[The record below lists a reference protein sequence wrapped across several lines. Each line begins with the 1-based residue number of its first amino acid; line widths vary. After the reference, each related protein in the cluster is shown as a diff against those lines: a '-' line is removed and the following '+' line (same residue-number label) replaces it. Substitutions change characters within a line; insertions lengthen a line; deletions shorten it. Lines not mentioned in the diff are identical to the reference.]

1 MKWTFLLLLFLSLTL
16 SAFGDSVA
24 ISLLPAATNSDG
36 SEVFPVV
43 QHGTTKKMTP
53 AQLLAGF
60 PAQTASGATNHTATI
75 SVTGNYSMIGD
86 TNGLFTTNLIYAVN
100 TTFSNI
106 LLTFPPSFANT
117 IAVENDGT
125 NLVVMTNSAGVT
137 FKIQNGT
144 NTPTYAT
151 VATNAYPMKVMT
163 FAMLNPTNIFITS
176 EYRTKADI
184 AGIADAEISTKADP
198 IGAAAAVQA
207 LGSNPTNRF
216 FAKTFT
222 STNGYFVFSLNPDG
236 STNVNFVV
244 TNAIFANTATS
255 ATSAT
260 TAVAAQTISIGVT
273 NMVAGS
279 NSTVSISG
287 ATATVSGVVNLNN
300 SIGVAPLANLPTIP
314 ATQTSGFN
322 NGAFGDTN
330 NISAAALTAGTVPTA
345 RLGAGVI
352 QTNSN
357 ALTLTNNGTI
367 SGLTPQS
374 LVTSNEASQIAANTA
389 GVLPS
394 NAVTTNQT
402 KFTGQ
407 TWVDKSGNDMNG
419 LAENLVFPF
428 YTIKAAKENSSGT
441 NTIHV
446 GIGIFNRDYD
456 LLTNNVNLDF
466 QAGSTVAFTN
476 FLNPSGGNFV
486 QPPLFSDSSYLF
498 ITNTSD
504 GGVGSFNGYYSFPY
518 PRSNG
523 TTNIITGSANLSYTY
538 NTTFSGEQGGGLDR
552 KQGAFIWLTR
562 TNTIFHANFDSIN
575 EFDTNNVAGIIMNG
589 ESGANYNMEFK
600 SVNWNHLIDNFN
612 EGDFSGFDGNLRS
625 PFDWGSGNANLT
637 IDNITVSNWADC
649 FDVSDI
655 GSAAV
660 NGFTVEDASVLTV
673 HGKVW
678 NARNSFGNA
687 IWGYGSANIVQR
699 ETFIVDDIFGGT
711 NSAVDWVSGG
721 GKVYIIGSLMEG
733 NSSNAPVI
741 YYESDFYNNTGGTVT
756 NQLWVTEQKI
766 IDNLGGGF
774 IGYNGT
780 RTNTGNM
787 DYNVSE
793 WQEKAPIAQNIGSVF
808 KINTGTHYF
817 HGSSK
822 PLIIKN
828 GRGFGITNANVTIK
842 DLTLDTSASAVPIVN
857 NCIYIEGVQS
867 NNYLELDNCTLISAA
882 GVNAIDATNAQ
893 NVILNN
899 CRIIGGGISSNV
911 VVSLVGT
918 NWFGN
923 GSVAG
928 NFLVKGGVQILGQT
942 TVSNISGANATFTNS
957 ILLNGIPVLTN
968 VVFGLNIL
976 NVNPHIP
983 TQVTLGASPFLF
995 SNATSNSL
1003 ECYFSGSVAYSV
1015 SKNGVGVFGSLAG
1028 DGYMMLQPTNS
1039 CTITY
1044 SVAPTFY
1051 TNAW

>member
-1 MKWTFLLLLFLSLTL
+1 MKQIVALIVLLDSL
-16 SAFGDSVA
+16 SAFGFGSQTGSYGTVGTVT
-24 ISLLPAATNSDG
+24 AAQIAAAGGVTNSFATP
-36 SEVFPVV
+36 S
-43 QHGTTKKMTP
+43 QAIAGT
-53 AQLLAGF
+53 
-60 PAQTASGATNHTATI
+60 S
-75 SVTGNYSMIGD
+75 S
-86 TNGLFTTNLIYAVN
+86 
-100 TTFSNI
+100 
-106 LLTFPPSFANT
+106 NT
-117 IAVENDGT
+117 IISPFTLNAALT
-125 NLVVMTNSAGVT
+125 NLVEPFEPTNGISQSNG
-137 FKIQNGT
+137 FGT
-144 NTPTYAT
+144 NTTL
-151 VATNAYPMKVMT
+151 V
-163 FAMLNPTNIFITS
+163 NPN
-176 EYRTKADI
+176 
-184 AGIADAEISTKADP
+184 
-198 IGAAAAVQA
+198 
-207 LGSNPTNRF
+207 
-216 FAKTFT
+216 
-222 STNGYFVFSLNPDG
+222 
-236 STNVNFVV
+236 
-244 TNAIFANTATS
+244 
-255 ATSAT
+255 
-260 TAVAAQTISIGVT
+260 
-273 NMVAGS
+273 
-279 NSTVSISG
+279 ISG
-287 ATATVSGVVNLNN
+287 GN
-300 SIGVAPLANLPTIP
+300 
-314 ATQTSGFN
+314 
-322 NGAFGDTN
+322 
-330 NISAAALTAGTVPTA
+330 
-345 RLGAGVI
+345 GVI
-352 QTNSN
+352 
-357 ALTLTNNGTI
+357 
-367 SGLTPQS
+367 
-374 LVTSNEASQIAANTA
+374 
-389 GVLPS
+389 
-394 NAVTTNQT
+394 TNQT
-402 KFTGQ
+402 RFSGQ
-407 TWVDKSGNDMNG
+407 TWVDKSGNDTNG
-419 LAENLVFPF
+419 QAGNLAFPF

-504 GGVGSFNGYYSFPY
+504 GGSGSFNGYYSFPY

-523 TTNIITGSANLSYTY
+523 TTNIITGNANLSYTY
-538 NTTFSGEQGGGLDR
+538 NTTLSGEQGGGLDR
-552 KQGAFIWLTR
+552 KQGVFIWLTR
-562 TNTIFHANFDSIN
+562 TNTIFHAKFDSIN
-575 EFDTNNVAGIIMNG
+575 EFDTNNVAGIVMNG

-600 SVNWNHLIDNFN
+600 SVNWNHLIDNLN

-660 NGFTVEDASVLTV
+660 NGFTVEDASVLVV

-678 NARNSFGNA
+678 DARNSFGNA

-711 NSAVDWVSGG
+711 NSTIDWVSGG

-741 YYESDFYNNTGGTVT
+741 NYESDFYNNTGGTVT

-842 DLTLDTSASAVPIVN
+842 DLTLNTSASAVPIVN
-857 NCIYIEGVQS
+857 DCIYIEGVQS
-867 NNYLELDNCTLISAA
+867 NNYLELDNCTLIPAA
-882 GVNAIDATNAQ
+882 GVNAIDATNTQ
-893 NVILNN
+893 QVVMNDCHIN
-899 CRIIGGGISSNV
+899 GTISTNIA
-911 VVSLVGT
+911 VSLVGT

-923 GSVAG
+923 VRIFGA
-928 NFLVKGGVQILGQT
+928 L
-942 TVSNISGANATFTNS
+942 TVSNLTVLNNLIVNGTISQNFNA
-957 ILLNGIPVLTN
+957 
-968 VVFGLNIL
+968 
-976 NVNPHIP
+976 NPHIP
-983 TQVTLGASPFLF
+983 VAVTLGASPFLF
-995 SNATSNSL
+995 ANTTPNPL
-1003 ECYFSGSVAYSV
+1003 EVYFSGSVAYSV
-1015 SKNGVGVFGSLAG
+1015 SKNNVGVFGSLAS
-1028 DGYMMLQPTNS
+1028 DGYLILQPTNA

-1044 SVAPTFY
+1044 TVAPTVF